1 MGRIITLSMAVL
13 MAIGGMGVV
22 LSETVKQTAWG
33 GPTKAAI
40 MHVPGGETTATDPS
54 VTGFAPLS
62 GPTMGNLMPG
72 FDLLSDTMMGDP
84 NYPNSFIPSYDVA
97 SQNGLSPSPDH
108 HQSVRRGPVTA
119 NCFGPVSANC
129 QGGKVTANARERV
142 TVLPC
147 YR

>member
-54 VTGFAPLS
+54 VAGFAPLS

-84 NYPNSFIPSYDVA
+84 NNPNSFRQDYDVA
-97 SQNGLSPSPDH
+97 SQNGLSPSPDITTNPFAADLL
-108 HQSVRRGPVTA
+108 QP
-119 NCFGPVSANC
+119 
-129 QGGKVTANARERV
+129 
-142 TVLPC
+142 TVLDQSQLIV
-147 YR
+147 RVAR

>member
-54 VTGFAPLS
+54 VAGFAPLS

-84 NYPNSFIPSYDVA
+84 NNPTSCIAGYDVA
-97 SQNGLSPSPDH
+97 SQNGLSPSPDITTNPFAADLL
-108 HQSVRRGPVTA
+108 QP
-119 NCFGPVSANC
+119 
-129 QGGKVTANARERV
+129 
-142 TVLPC
+142 TVLDQSQLIV
-147 YR
+147 RVAR

>member
-84 NYPNSFIPSYDVA
+84 NNPCLLYTSDAADDLTRVDL
-97 SQNGLSPSPDH
+97 GG
-108 HQSVRRGPVTA
+108 RRII
-119 NCFGPVSANC
+119 
-129 QGGKVTANARERV
+129 K
-142 TVLPC
+142 
-147 YR
+147 

>member
-40 MHVPGGETTATDPS
+40 MQVPSGETTVTDPS

-62 GPTMGNLMPG
+62 GPTMGNLMPD

-84 NYPNSFIPSYDVA
+84 NNPNSFIQDYDVA
-97 SQNGLSPSPDH
+97 SQNGLSPSPDITTNPFAADLL
-108 HQSVRRGPVTA
+108 QP
-119 NCFGPVSANC
+119 
-129 QGGKVTANARERV
+129 
-142 TVLPC
+142 TVLDQSQLIV
-147 YR
+147 RVAR

>member
-84 NYPNSFIPSYDVA
+84 NNPNSFIQDYDVA
-97 SQNGLSPSPDH
+97 SQNGLSPSPDITTNPFAADLL
-108 HQSVRRGPVTA
+108 QP
-119 NCFGPVSANC
+119 
-129 QGGKVTANARERV
+129 
-142 TVLPC
+142 TVLDQSQLNV
-147 YR
+147 RVAR

>member
-40 MHVPGGETTATDPS
+40 MHVPGGETTATDSS

-84 NYPNSFIPSYDVA
+84 NNPNSFIQDYDVA
-97 SQNGLSPSPDH
+97 SQNGLSPSPDITTNPFAADLL
-108 HQSVRRGPVTA
+108 QP
-119 NCFGPVSANC
+119 
-129 QGGKVTANARERV
+129 
-142 TVLPC
+142 TVLDQSQLIV
-147 YR
+147 RVAR

>member
-40 MHVPGGETTATDPS
+40 MHVPGGETTVTDPS

-84 NYPNSFIPSYDVA
+84 NNPNSFIQDYDVA
-97 SQNGLSPSPDH
+97 SQNGLSPCPDITTNPFAADLL
-108 HQSVRRGPVTA
+108 QP
-119 NCFGPVSANC
+119 
-129 QGGKVTANARERV
+129 
-142 TVLPC
+142 TVLDQSQLIV
-147 YR
+147 RVAR

>member
-40 MHVPGGETTATDPS
+40 MHVPGGETTVTDPS

-84 NYPNSFIPSYDVA
+84 NNPNSFIQDYDVA
-97 SQNGLSPSPDH
+97 SQNGLSQCPDITTNPFAADLL
-108 HQSVRRGPVTA
+108 QP
-119 NCFGPVSANC
+119 
-129 QGGKVTANARERV
+129 
-142 TVLPC
+142 TVLDQSQLIV
-147 YR
+147 RVAR

>member
-13 MAIGGMGVV
+13 MAIGGTGVV

-84 NYPNSFIPSYDVA
+84 NNPNSFIQDYDVA
-97 SQNGLSPSPDH
+97 SQNGLSPSPDITTNPFAADLL
-108 HQSVRRGPVTA
+108 QP
-119 NCFGPVSANC
+119 
-129 QGGKVTANARERV
+129 
-142 TVLPC
+142 TVLDQSQLIV
-147 YR
+147 RVAR

>member
-84 NYPNSFIPSYDVA
+84 NNPTSCIAGYDVA
-97 SQNGLSPSPDH
+97 SQNGLSPNPDIITNPFAADLL
-108 HQSVRRGPVTA
+108 QP
-119 NCFGPVSANC
+119 
-129 QGGKVTANARERV
+129 
-142 TVLPC
+142 TVLDQSQLIV
-147 YR
+147 RVAR

>member
-13 MAIGGMGVV
+13 MVIGGTGVV

-40 MHVPGGETTATDPS
+40 MHAPGDETTATDPS

-84 NYPNSFIPSYDVA
+84 NNPNSFIQDYDVA
-97 SQNGLSPSPDH
+97 SQNGLPPSPDITTNPFAADLL
-108 HQSVRRGPVTA
+108 QP
-119 NCFGPVSANC
+119 
-129 QGGKVTANARERV
+129 
-142 TVLPC
+142 TVLDQSQLIV
-147 YR
+147 RVAR

>member
-84 NYPNSFIPSYDVA
+84 NNPNSFIQDYDVA
-97 SQNGLSPSPDH
+97 SQNGLSPSPDITTNPFAADLL
-108 HQSVRRGPVTA
+108 QP
-119 NCFGPVSANC
+119 
-129 QGGKVTANARERV
+129 
-142 TVLPC
+142 TVLDQSQLIV
-147 YR
+147 RVAR